1 MLLRYIYMLEKT
13 KTAMAAELIKSVIH
27 IDPAPMPG
35 AGLANIAKA
44 LVDDVKDFT
53 KERNR
58 NKV

>member
-1 MLLRYIYMLEKT
+1 MLEKT
-13 KTAMAAELIKSVIH
+13 KTAMAAELTKFVIH
-27 IDPAPMPG
+27 TDPAPMPG

-53 KERNR
+53 KERNG